1 MKKYILLFF
10 TLLSMTNIFADWQRA
25 GQDIQGHIYGL
36 YFDKNDIFAGGDSL
50 IFISHDAGQTWR
62 HSEIIPGKAVL
73 ASDFLRVSG
82 ILFACT
88 YGNGVFRSSDNGKSW
103 QPFSEGL
110 SYWQMDV
117 KMIISTQD
125 KLFIGTDG
133 GGVYF
138 RDTSTQS
145 QWQQYN
151 DGLGWNIAWTINAM
165 CRTKNGFIA
174 GAGANGYY
182 YLRPD
187 GAAAWEERFIN
198 ERYPNVSALLA
209 YGDTVFAA
217 ASRTVFRSLDGGMT
231 WDSSGI
237 RPMDIKPTHL
247 ARDGA
252 RIYCGFNR
260 REQDFFVWYSDD
272 GGMSW
277 NFLDHQFFALHN
289 FHAAGGR
296 IWAATGDGIWYNDFR
311 STSVEDVPAVNG
323 FELAQN
329 YPNPFNPSTVIRFS
343 LSEAAESELIVYD
356 VLGNEV
362 AQLHKGILPEG
373 WHSVSFNAAALPAG
387 VYFYR
392 LSTADGQ
399 EVKKMILLK

>member
-1 MKKYILLFF
+1 MRKYILMYFM
-10 TLLSMTNIFADWQRA
+10 LLSLTSVFADWQRA

-36 YFDKNDIFAGGDSL
+36 YFDKNYIFAGGDSL
-50 IFISHDAGQTWR
+50 VFISHDAGRTWQ
-62 HSEIIPGKAVL
+62 HTEIIRGKAVL

-82 ILFACT
+82 IVYAST
-88 YGNGVFRSSDNGKSW
+88 YGYGVFRSSDNGESW

-117 KMIISTQD
+117 KMIIGTQD

-138 RDTSTQS
+138 RDLSAQS

-151 DGLGWNIAWTINAM
+151 EGLGWNVAWTINAM
-165 CRTKNGFIA
+165 CRTANGFIA

-182 YLRPD
+182 YLRSD
-187 GAAAWEERFIN
+187 GASAWEERFIN
-198 ERYPNVSALLA
+198 ERYPNISALVA

-217 ASRTVFRSLDGGMT
+217 ASRTVFRSIDGGMT

-237 RPMDIKPTHL
+237 RPMDIRPTHL
-247 ARDGA
+247 ARDGR

-277 NFLDHQFFALHN
+277 IFFDHQFFALHN
-289 FHAAGGR
+289 FHVTGGR
-296 IWAATGDGIWYNDFR
+296 IWAATNDGIWYNDFR
-311 STSVEDVPAVNG
+311 STGAEENFTLQG

-329 YPNPFNPSTVIRFS
+329 YPNPFNPSTVIKFS
-343 LSEAAESELIVYD
+343 LPETTESELMVYD

-362 AQLHKGILPEG
+362 AQLHKGTLGKG
-373 WHSVSFNAAALPAG
+373 WHYMNFNASGLPAG
-387 VYFYR
+387 VYIYR
-392 LSTADGQ
+392 LSAPGLQ
-399 EVKKMILLK
+399 SVRKMVLLK